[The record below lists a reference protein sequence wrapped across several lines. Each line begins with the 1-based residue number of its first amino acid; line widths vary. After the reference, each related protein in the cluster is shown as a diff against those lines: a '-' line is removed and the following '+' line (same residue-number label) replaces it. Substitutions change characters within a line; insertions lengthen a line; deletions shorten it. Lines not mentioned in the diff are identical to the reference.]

1 MQRSCYMPTSL
12 DPSMLIGSLNDSIP
26 HEIAVPGT
34 WSPELFYLDMKQYPV
49 VHKTITSKR
58 IAEILRSKE
67 NTTYLEFF
75 EETRGY
81 ARFPNLTPFQSQVF
95 EIFERGSIMLYF
107 EKVFLKLIDRAPSE
121 EDLILFEFLKKLSG
135 EPITDWNETVAEIGA
150 CCFQFFAKEP
160 YSYMKLIYWDK
171 AVVTGDPTT
180 DYENMKDQE
189 LLARENITLEFSSCP
204 GKLSIED
211 SRSKLLSHIKAKLQ
225 AN

>member
-34 WSPELFYLDMKQYPV
+34 WSPELFYLDMKNYPV

-81 ARFPNLTPFQSQVF
+81 ARFPNLTPFQSNVF

-135 EPITDWNETVAEIGA
+135 QPITDWNETVAEIGA

-160 YSYMKLIYWDK
+160 YSYMKLITRDK
-171 AVVTGDPTT
+171 AVVTNDP
-180 DYENMKDQE
+180 DYENMTDQD
-189 LLARENITLEFSSCP
+189 LLTKENITLEYSACP
-204 GKLSIED
+204 SRLSIED
-211 SRSKLLSHIKAKLQ
+211 SRSNLLSRIKMKLQ
-225 AN
+225 VN